1 MAVSSTVLSC
11 PTMLGRIRSTAAE
24 MRTLRSG
31 AKCQLSTTKPSKYSS
46 KFSTDVQLHESP
58 QALFDEYLEDKSRV
72 FKAMFPDKPKSH
84 RLNEEEWRIHMS
96 PINFLF
102 LTARPV
108 VDMRIR
114 CKSNGLGQVMEQSD
128 FTLGVQGALYPDR
141 GVRHTRL
148 KGRLEMN
155 ISFVL
160 PSVLAFVPEDV
171 KRSVANAIL
180 TGLVDSMKHKV
191 IESMLADYNRFKNE
205 RKTHN

>member
-72 FKAMFPDKPKSH
+72 FKAMFPDKPKSY

-108 VDMRIR
+108 LNMM
-114 CKSNGLGQVMEQSD
+114 KWELQGLGQVMEQSD

-141 GVRHTRL
+141 GGRHTRL

-160 PSVLAFVPEDV
+160 PPVLAFVPEDV

>member
-72 FKAMFPDKPKSH
+72 FKAMFPDKPKSY
-84 RLNEEEWRIHMS
+84 RLNEMKWE
-96 PINFLF
+96 LQ
-102 LTARPV
+102 
-108 VDMRIR
+108 
-114 CKSNGLGQVMEQSD
+114 GLGQVMEQSD

-141 GVRHTRL
+141 GGRHTRL

-160 PSVLAFVPEDV
+160 PPVLAFVPEDV

>member
-1 MAVSSTVLSC
+1 MMKWEL
-11 PTMLGRIRSTAAE
+11 
-24 MRTLRSG
+24 
-31 AKCQLSTTKPSKYSS
+31 Q
-46 KFSTDVQLHESP
+46 
-58 QALFDEYLEDKSRV
+58 
-72 FKAMFPDKPKSH
+72 
-84 RLNEEEWRIHMS
+84 
-96 PINFLF
+96 
-102 LTARPV
+102 
-108 VDMRIR
+108 
-114 CKSNGLGQVMEQSD
+114 GLGQVMEQSD

-141 GVRHTRL
+141 GGRHTRL

-160 PSVLAFVPEDV
+160 PPVLAFVPEDV